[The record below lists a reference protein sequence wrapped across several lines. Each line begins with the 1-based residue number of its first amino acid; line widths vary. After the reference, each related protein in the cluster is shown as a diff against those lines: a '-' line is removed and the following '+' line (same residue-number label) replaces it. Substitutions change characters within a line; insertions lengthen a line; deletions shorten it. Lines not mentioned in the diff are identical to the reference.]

1 MSFPPAQ
8 CHLYLF
14 SLGNFE
20 IEELFWRKGSGG
32 GMGSRWVFLFF
43 FLEVRGISSWG
54 GGILCVPVGPLR
66 RAELR
71 AACDPGGARGRDG
84 NGEAMLES
92 RSKTQRSAGPHRW
105 ELLAK
110 GRARGAGSGPA
121 CACETAGR
129 GADRNAGRLK
139 NRRRE
144 GRKAPRKDFHAH
156 KKQGEGF
163 VTTCPPTHGTLRCS
177 EPAGAVRAGR

>member
-1 MSFPPAQ
+1 MG
-8 CHLYLF
+8 F
-14 SLGNFE
+14 S
-20 IEELFWRKGSGG
+20 
-32 GMGSRWVFLFF
+32 FF
-43 FLEVRGISSWG
+43 FSWRCGESPLGEG
-54 GGILCVPVGPLR
+54 GFCASLSALCEGLSC
-66 RAELR
+66 ELR
-71 AACDPGGARGRDG
+71 AIPAVPPRRGSGRDG

-129 GADRNAGRLK
+129 RADRNAGRLK